1 MKSFEQFEYEQS
13 PITEIVGVDVS
24 KRFEKG
30 STSSAANK
38 VSPTKG
44 SPPQTKKSIP
54 SNRRPT
60 AGNEKVTQKVKVV
73 GKSAPRQE
81 PQGSKAPSIPTRA
94 GRLNDGTKKRGIQA
108 TLDRN
113 KERAGKYADSKRGQR
128 QLSAVGG
135 AANAFRKYQPDKED
149 ATTGTGLGT
158 NMRALS
164 GRAQA
169 TMAGGISAFKSKKKQ
184 QDTKGLPRS
193 KVTGSDSDKVTTGS
207 TGAGSLIGQ
216 GLKYVGNKIVG
227 RKKPQ
232 EVKTSGGKTITGD
245 AERYRPG
252 QERRAAARKT
262 AEDKYKK
269 SREVRKQTN
278 QDSSKS
284 PEDSK
289 GSSALRKFA
298 KSPDNKTVEKQI
310 KTASKD
316 TSAKSQVEK
325 DSGQKIGGIVRS
337 PGGKLTTTGGDGG
350 KTDSP
355 IVKGAVKAAIKQSDK
370 RKKSEAGADRLMAAM
385 RAQGKKDDKSGDK
398 AITVKATSVPKKA
411 GRPKG
416 STSGK
421 RGRSATKASRG
432 EQVRNKADEIIKGLR
447 DEKAKDIKEASNFI
461 RAQKQLKDMGK
472 KPMRTYA
479 QMQKD
484 KAKAISQKKLEQQSE
499 SYSHW
504 REEFIWETD
513 KKYPEKVKEIKPMTG
528 KNTITINP
536 EDETSK
542 YKRGY

>member
-227 RKKPQ
+227 REKPQ

-310 KTASKD
+310 
-316 TSAKSQVEK
+316 Q
-325 DSGQKIGGIVRS
+325 
-337 PGGKLTTTGGDGG
+337 
-350 KTDSP
+350 
-355 IVKGAVKAAIKQSDK
+355 
-370 RKKSEAGADRLMAAM
+370 
-385 RAQGKKDDKSGDK
+385 
-398 AITVKATSVPKKA
+398 
-411 GRPKG
+411 
-416 STSGK
+416 
-421 RGRSATKASRG
+421 
-432 EQVRNKADEIIKGLR
+432 
-447 DEKAKDIKEASNFI
+447 
-461 RAQKQLKDMGK
+461 
-472 KPMRTYA
+472 
-479 QMQKD
+479 
-484 KAKAISQKKLEQQSE
+484 
-499 SYSHW
+499 
-504 REEFIWETD
+504 
-513 KKYPEKVKEIKPMTG
+513 
-528 KNTITINP
+528 
-536 EDETSK
+536 
-542 YKRGY
+542 

>member
-24 KRFEKG
+24 KRFDKTKTTASVK
-30 STSSAANK
+30 STTTGAR
-38 VSPTKG
+38 SPVTKG
-44 SPPQTKKSIP
+44 AQ
-54 SNRRPT
+54 
-60 AGNEKVTQKVKVV
+60 
-73 GKSAPRQE
+73 
-81 PQGSKAPSIPTRA
+81 APSIPTRA

-113 KERAGKYADSKRGQR
+113 KERAGKYASSKRGQR

-158 NMRALS
+158 NMRALA

-169 TMAGGISAFKSKKKQ
+169 TVGGGISAFKSKKKE
-184 QDTKGLPRS
+184 QDTKGLPKS

-207 TGAGSLIGQ
+207 TGAGSLIGK

-227 RKKPQ
+227 REKPQ
-232 EVKTSGGKTITGD
+232 EVKTSGGRTITGD
-245 AERYRPG
+245 AEKYRPG

-262 AEDKYKK
+262 AEDKYKE
-269 SREVRKQTN
+269 SRKVKKQTN
-278 QDSSKS
+278 QDSSKT
-284 PEDSK
+284 PEQSIDSAAK
-289 GSSALRKFA
+289 RKSG
-298 KSPDNKTVEKQI
+298 KDPEVEKQI
-310 KTASKD
+310 KVAKKD
-316 TSAKSQVEK
+316 TSAKKQVEK
-325 DSGQKIGGIVRS
+325 DSGKKIGNIVRS
-337 PGGKLTTTGGDGG
+337 PGGKLTTTGGEGG
-350 KTDSP
+350 KTNSP
-355 IVKGAVKAAIKQSDK
+355 IVKGAVKAAINQNEKN
-370 RKKSEAGADRLMAAM
+370 KKSEAGADRLIAAM
-385 RAQGKKDDKSGDK
+385 RAQGKKDDASGDK

-447 DEKAKDIKEASNFI
+447 DEKAKSIKEASNFI
-461 RAQKQLKDMGK
+461 KAEQQLKDMGK
-472 KPMRTYA
+472 KKMRTYA

-484 KAKAISQKKLEQQSE
+484 KAKAIALKKMGVNE

-513 KKYPEKVKEIKPMTG
+513 KKYPDKTKEIKPMSG
-528 KNTITINP
+528 KNTIIVNP
-536 EDETSK
+536 EDESAK